1 MSRATQI
8 FQILPAFE
16 DNAGTP
22 FKGLQICQP
31 TLSLDSYDHTVCF
44 MVKIKHDDHK
54 AWVIAVDMKNNS
66 LQGAAEFAAER
77 YAAVGFSY
85 LHSKISKYLK
95 RV

>member
-1 MSRATQI
+1 M
-8 FQILPAFE
+8 
-16 DNAGTP
+16 GH
-22 FKGLQICQP
+22 
-31 TLSLDSYDHTVCF
+31 TLAC
-44 MVKIKHDDHK
+44 
-54 AWVIAVDMKNNS
+54 WVIAVDMKNNS